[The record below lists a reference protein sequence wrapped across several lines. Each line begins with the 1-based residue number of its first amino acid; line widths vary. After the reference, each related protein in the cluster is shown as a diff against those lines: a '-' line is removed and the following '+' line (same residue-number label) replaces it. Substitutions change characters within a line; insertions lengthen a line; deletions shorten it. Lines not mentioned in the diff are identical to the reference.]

1 MTHIQIFGLEKGRM
15 GNDGCMNDIFERK
28 IERKAGYV
36 EQKWTQHR
44 GSQPQRR

>member
-44 GSQPQRR
+44 GWQPQRR